1 MITNWEAHIATITNT
16 TTERMDENLD
26 MTNLLTT
33 MNQTITNTR
42 IEIVTSTEARST
54 MVTTTKKTTNG
65 VKEQEEGK

>member
-1 MITNWEAHIATITNT
+1 MITNGEAHIATITNT

-42 IEIVTSTEARST
+42 IEIVKSTEARST